1 MTRDAIQQ
9 LCWMSRTD
17 ALPTV
22 FQSERS
28 AECPYRLSAAIAGS
42 TGFTWN
48 RNLPPTR
55 PLMTGDSSSDRH
67 FRPVRTQQLRLLQ
80 HGLHGFF
87 LQIQR
92 GSLRLQD

>member
-1 MTRDAIQQ
+1 MRSPQSFSVNAA
-9 LCWMSRTD
+9 LSVRTD
-17 ALPTV
+17 CRL
-22 FQSERS
+22 QS
-28 AECPYRLSAAIAGS
+28 PAG